1 MVKIE
6 RLFVKHLG
14 ISLNMVKQEQYI
26 NSLTHVFQD
35 LESTITKLDLPNNFQ
50 LYRFLF
56 KNRMVD
62 LIFENNKRL
71 ARTYILNT
79 ENYIPEYKDT
89 QQCYT
94 LEMLDL
100 ISGTTKRNADIYFG
114 ENRPDGI
121 YQRTSE
127 QLIKD
132 FIDIF
137 NDNLQ
142 VIIGTEWPTKEK
154 IDQRLS
160 LKLGYRIEAGWKPDP
175 HIIRI
180 KKDLEFLLQN
190 GFEIIKDDSEL
201 PEYDSFR
208 WEPTVI
214 YYNQIQD
221 VLIEVEID
229 YRGSSNNMKIGSKL
243 KPGNSISYDLNLI
256 KSKLK
261 Y

>member
-1 MVKIE
+1 
-6 RLFVKHLG
+6 
-14 ISLNMVKQEQYI
+14 
-26 NSLTHVFQD
+26 VFQD

-50 LYRFLF
+50 LYRFLL

-89 QQCYT
+89 QKCYT

-137 NDNLQ
+137 IDNFQ
-142 VIIGTEWPTKEK
+142 IVIGKQWPTKEL
-154 IDQRLS
+154 IDQQLAV
-160 LKLGYRIEAGWKPDP
+160 KMGYKTEAGWKPDP
-175 HIIRI
+175 QIMRI
-180 KKDLEFLLQN
+180 KQELEFLIN
-190 GFEIIKDDSEL
+190 KGFEIIHDDSTL

-208 WEPTVI
+208 WEPIVI

-221 VLIEVEID
+221 VLIEVEVD
-229 YRGSSNNMKIGSKL
+229 YRGSCNNLKIGSKL
-243 KPGNSISYDLNLI
+243 NPGNSIPYDLNIIINLI
-256 KSKLK
+256 K
-261 Y
+261 